1 MIIIIYPSTHASYPI
16 HQSQRQHS
24 SKHYWDLLIKHFT
37 TIPRNRDIQEPKMHH
52 TAFSVLTIFSLLG
65 VSLSAPTRVTTSTST
80 AAPTHFAP
88 STCATYYPS
97 VLRQLDESTPNVKKA
112 NTAKD
117 TKAFHVAQ
125 SVSFADN
132 VKFDRVHQ
140 YVVFDNIAS
149 GSWDCQLMVSWY
161 VSLLSVKLCTRR
173 AIQLTARN
181 RPSAAALKMS
191 SASRFGTSGSSAI
204 SLDVYSAS
212 YNASSLHSHS
222 NPKGS
227 KIGIPEDSPF
237 ATWQLMTKAMRAHT
251 STDDHSTKGNAQKT
265 HDNGDGVSV
274 TLTPFGTVG
283 VNPGEYG
290 VTINSRACPQ
300 AGEDGTLQ
308 FLFEIPSTDSRNVSV
323 GFLGSAEKG
332 AGVYLL
338 ANC

>member
-1 MIIIIYPSTHASYPI
+1 
-16 HQSQRQHS
+16 
-24 SKHYWDLLIKHFT
+24 
-37 TIPRNRDIQEPKMHH
+37 MHH

-65 VSLSAPTRVTTSTST
+65 ASLSAPTRAITSTST
-80 AAPTHFAP
+80 AAPTHVAP
-88 STCATYYPS
+88 STCTTYYPS
-97 VLRQLDESTPNVKKA
+97 VLRQLDESAPSVKLA

-149 GSWDCQLMVSWY
+149 GSWDCQLMVSW
-161 VSLLSVKLCTRR
+161 
-173 AIQLTARN
+173 
-181 RPSAAALKMS
+181 PSAAALKMYF
-191 SASRFGTSGSSAI
+191 ASKFGASGSSAI

-212 YNASSLHSHS
+212 YNTSSVHSHS

-227 KIGIPEDSPF
+227 KVGIPEDSPF
-237 ATWQLMTKAMRAHT
+237 ATWQSMTNAMRAQAG
-251 STDDHSTKGNAQKT
+251 TDDHSTKGNAQKT
-265 HDNGDGVSV
+265 HKKGDGVSV

-308 FLFEIPSTDSRNVSV
+308 FLFEIPNTDSRNASV

>member
-1 MIIIIYPSTHASYPI
+1 M
-16 HQSQRQHS
+16 
-24 SKHYWDLLIKHFT
+24 HY
-37 TIPRNRDIQEPKMHH
+37 
-52 TAFSVLTIFSLLG
+52 TAFFVLAVLSLTG
-65 VSLSAPTRVTTSTST
+65 VSISAPTRVTTSSSST
-80 AAPTHFAP
+80 AAPTHVAP
-88 STCATYYPS
+88 STCTTYYPS
-97 VLRQLDESTPNVKKA
+97 VLRQLDESAPNVKLA

-117 TKAFHVAQ
+117 KKAFRVAQ
-125 SVSFADN
+125 SVSFTDN

-161 VSLLSVKLCTRR
+161 ASLLSAKPRVWR
-173 AIQLTARN
+173 AIQLTIGN

-191 SASRFGTSGSSAI
+191 TASKFGTSGTATI

-212 YNASSLHSHS
+212 YNATSLHSHS

-227 KIGIPEDSPF
+227 KVGIPEDSPF
-237 ATWQLMTKAMRAHT
+237 ATWQSMANALRVHAG
-251 STDDHSTKGNAQKT
+251 TDDRSSEGNAQKT
-265 HDNGDGVSV
+265 HKDDGVSV

-300 AGEDGTLQ
+300 AGGDGTLQ
-308 FLFEIPSTDSRNVSV
+308 FLFEIPNTDSRNASV

>member
-1 MIIIIYPSTHASYPI
+1 
-16 HQSQRQHS
+16 
-24 SKHYWDLLIKHFT
+24 
-37 TIPRNRDIQEPKMHH
+37 MHH

-65 VSLSAPTRVTTSTST
+65 ASLSAPTRAITSTST
-80 AAPTHFAP
+80 AAPTHVAP
-88 STCATYYPS
+88 STCTTYYPS
-97 VLRQLDESTPNVKKA
+97 VLRQLDESAPSVKLA

-161 VSLLSVKLCTRR
+161 ASLLSAKPCTRR
-173 AIQLTARN
+173 AIQLTSGN
-181 RPSAAALKMS
+181 RPSAAALKMYF
-191 SASRFGTSGSSAI
+191 ASKFGASGSSAI

-212 YNASSLHSHS
+212 YNTSSVHSHS

-227 KIGIPEDSPF
+227 KVGIPEDSPF
-237 ATWQLMTKAMRAHT
+237 ATWQSMTNAMRAQAG
-251 STDDHSTKGNAQKT
+251 TDDHSTKGNAQKT
-265 HDNGDGVSV
+265 HKKGDGVSV

-308 FLFEIPSTDSRNVSV
+308 FLFEIPNTDSRNASV

>member
-1 MIIIIYPSTHASYPI
+1 M
-16 HQSQRQHS
+16 
-24 SKHYWDLLIKHFT
+24 HY
-37 TIPRNRDIQEPKMHH
+37 
-52 TAFSVLTIFSLLG
+52 TAFFALAILSLFG
-65 VSLSAPTRVTTSTST
+65 VSMSAPTRVTTSSST
-80 AAPTHFAP
+80 AAPTHVAP
-88 STCATYYPS
+88 STCTTYYPS
-97 VLRQLDESTPNVKKA
+97 VLRQLDESAPNVKQA

-117 TKAFHVAQ
+117 KKAFRVAQ

-132 VKFDRVHQ
+132 VKFDRIHQ

-161 VSLLSVKLCTRR
+161 VSLLSPKPCTWR
-173 AIQLTARN
+173 ATQLTAGN

-191 SASRFGTSGSSAI
+191 TASKFGTSGTAAI

-237 ATWQLMTKAMRAHT
+237 ATWQSMTNAMRVP
-251 STDDHSTKGNAQKT
+251 STKGNAQKA
-265 HDNGDGVSV
+265 DDKGDEASV

-308 FLFEIPSTDSRNVSV
+308 FLFEIPNTDSRNASV